1 MVTTRRTRNVL
12 DVSTATRNPGTRYV
26 YDVEQAIAPQDVSG
40 EMVRFDKA
48 HLTGSFEAMENGDV
62 EVEGKLTVL
71 AHARC
76 ANCLKD
82 ASTLVETEY
91 RELFQRE
98 GDPEDDEI
106 FAYAGHVIDLEK
118 LAMSYAVMHLPMR
131 FLCRP
136 DCQDYVQY
144 LDEDNDPGTCQKE
157 LTGQHPFA
165 ALQQLLS
172 QSGADQE

>member
-1 MVTTRRTRNVL
+1 ML

-26 YDVEQAIAPQDVSG
+26 YDVEQAIAPQNVCG
-40 EMVRFDKA
+40 ELVRFDSA
-48 HLTGSFEAMENGDV
+48 HLTGSYEAMENGDV
-62 EVEGKLTVL
+62 EVEGRLTVH

-82 ASTLVETEY
+82 ASAFVEADY

-106 FAYAGHVIDLEK
+106 FTYTGHVFDLEK

-131 FLCRP
+131 FLCKP
-136 DCQDYVQY
+136 DCQGYVQY
-144 LDEDNDPGTCQKE
+144 LDEEDPDTCQKE

>member
-1 MVTTRRTRNVL
+1 ML

-40 EMVRFDKA
+40 EMVRFDMA

-71 AHARC
+71 AHSRC

-82 ASTLVETEY
+82 ASALVETEY

-98 GDPEDDEI
+98 GNPEDDEI

-131 FLCRP
+131 FLCKP
-136 DCQDYVQY
+136 DCQDYIQY
-144 LDEDNDPGTCQKE
+144 LDEENDPGTCQKE

-165 ALQQLLS
+165 ALQQRLS
-172 QSGADQE
+172 QSGADQK